1 MADENKDATDDGGAN
16 KGGMSLVVVLLVAL
30 LCLGLGA
37 GGAFLLLGSGG
48 GGEAAAEAEVAEAE
62 PANPAEGLAERSVAL
77 EPFVVNVTGD
87 GYPRYLKLKIELEAD
102 APAAREE
109 IEARL
114 AHIRDTIILLLSSK
128 RLEDIGDFEGK
139 ALLKDDLRDRI
150 NGLLESGEVR
160 SVLFTEFVV
169 Q

>member
-1 MADENKDATDDGGAN
+1 MAEEEKDATEEGGEK
-16 KGGMSLVVVLLVAL
+16 KGGMSMIVVLIVAV

-37 GGAFLLLGSGG
+37 GGAFFLLGSGG
-48 GGEAAAEAEVAEAE
+48 GDAAAAEAAAEAEPV
-62 PANPAEGLAERSVAL
+62 NPAQDLAERSVAL

-87 GYPRYLKLKIELEAD
+87 GYPRYLKLKVELEAD

-150 NGLLESGEVR
+150 NGLLETGEVR